1 MKKLSLRDIILFV
14 AGISLLLLPA
24 VTEAQSGGPPPIEQQ
39 LVREGEFA
47 VRLASALGIGAPED
61 EVEAESLLG
70 GVGITPRNGWIA
82 DYPMTPDIMGELQ
95 KTVGDAA
102 DANKLSV
109 GRDEALKRLYDVA
122 AASGLPVSPYTGAS
136 TYGAESSGSQDY
148 PNPQDINSY
157 YYDQGPPVVTYYY
170 PPPDF
175 YYLYAWI
182 PYPFWCSGFW
192 FPGFF
197 VLHDFHRTIIVNNR
211 VVFISN
217 HFNDVR
223 KHRVFRIDPV
233 ARFNGRTFAGI
244 GVKSKK
250 GFISTGVPR
259 SETRIFHAPREQMPP
274 GTRLVS
280 PPPRSSAVMGAPTGG
295 ARPASPPAGGAAV
308 IPPVGERRM
317 MSPAPREGRAPV
329 PHVYEGE
336 RFHAPAPE
344 VRMPG
349 PPPSEGRG
357 FGPPAHEGESIHP
370 SAGGGGG
377 GVMRR

>member
-1 MKKLSLRDIILFV
+1 MKRQSVRGTILFV
-14 AGISLLLLPA
+14 ASILLLLLPA
-24 VTEAQSGGPPPIEQQ
+24 VTQAQSGGPPPIEQQ

-47 VRLASALGIGAPED
+47 VRLVSALGISTTAD

-70 GVGITPRNGWIA
+70 GVGVTPRNGWIA
-82 DYPMTPDIMGELQ
+82 DYPMTPDIMGEMQ
-95 KTVGDAA
+95 KAVGDAA

-109 GRDEALKRLYDVA
+109 GRDEAIKRLYDVA
-122 AASGLPVSPYTGAS
+122 AASGLPITPYTGAS

-157 YYDQGPPVVTYYY
+157 YYDEGPPIVTYYY

-197 VLHDFHRTIIVNNR
+197 ILHDFHRTIIVNNR
-211 VVFISN
+211 VVFVSN

-223 KHRVFRIDPV
+223 KHRVFRIDPE

-250 GFISTGVPR
+250 GFISTGVPH
-259 SETRIFHAPREQMPP
+259 SETRIFHGPRGQVPP
-274 GTRLVS
+274 GARIVS
-280 PPPRSSAVMGAPTGG
+280 PPA
-295 ARPASPPAGGAAV
+295 ARPASRPAGGAAV
-308 IPPVGERRM
+308 RPPAGERRV
-317 MSPAPREGRAPV
+317 MSPAPREGGV
-329 PHVYEGE
+329 
-336 RFHAPAPE
+336 
-344 VRMPG
+344 PG
-349 PPPSEGRG
+349 PP
-357 FGPPAHEGESIHP
+357 
-370 SAGGGGG
+370 AGGGGG
-377 GVMRR
+377 GGMRR

>member
-1 MKKLSLRDIILFV
+1 MKMLSPRDVILFM
-14 AGISLLLLPA
+14 AGIFLLLLPA
-24 VTEAQSGGPPPIEQQ
+24 VTRAQSGGPPPIEQQ

-47 VRLASALGIGAPED
+47 VRLASALGISATAD

-70 GVGITPRNGWIA
+70 GAGITPRNGWIA
-82 DYPMTPDIMGELQ
+82 DYPMTPDIVGELQ
-95 KTVGDAA
+95 KAVGDAA

-109 GRDEALKRLYDVA
+109 GKDEAIKRLYDVA
-122 AASGLPVSPYTGAS
+122 AASGLPISPYAGGGA
-136 TYGAESSGSQDY
+136 YGAESSGSQNY

-197 VLHDFHRTIIVNNR
+197 VLHDFHSIIVVNNR
-211 VVFISN
+211 VVFVSN

-223 KHRVFRIDPV
+223 KHRVFRIDPE

-244 GVKSKK
+244 GVRNKK
-250 GFISTGVPR
+250 GFISTGVPH
-259 SETRIFHAPREQMPP
+259 SETRIFHAPREHMSP
-274 GTRLVS
+274 GARMVS
-280 PPPRSSAVMGAPTGG
+280 PTLRGSSMTGAPTG
-295 ARPASPPAGGAAV
+295 AQPASPPAGGAAV
-308 IPPVGERRM
+308 SSPAGERRM
-317 MSPAPREGRAPV
+317 MSPAPLEGGAPV

-336 RFHAPAPE
+336 QFHAPTPE
-344 VRMPG
+344 GRMPG
-349 PPPSEGRG
+349 PPPSEGRV
-357 FGPPAHEGESIHP
+357 FGPPAHEGETMHP
-370 SAGGGGG
+370 SAGGG
-377 GVMRR
+377 MRR